1 MHNKCNNIV
10 HIHGN
15 DLLFP
20 EIPSVNDILDTRE
33 LRIKLRKNHSQNI
46 LGRGGGGGSWNVW
59 GEASPTG

>member
-1 MHNKCNNIV
+1 MHNKCNVIV

-33 LRIKLRKNHSQNI
+33 IGN
-46 LGRGGGGGSWNVW
+46 
-59 GEASPTG
+59 